1 LEILA
6 LELREAVE
14 NLGHITGHVFTDD
27 LLDRMFSR
35 FCVGK

>member
-1 LEILA
+1 LEMLA
-6 LELREAVE
+6 LDLRESIQF
-14 NLGHITGHVFTDD
+14 LGEITGQVFTED